1 MAAST
6 SFLTRVSGLL
16 AGVWLGGL
24 VTLGAVVAPT
34 AFAQLERTAAG
45 RLAGACFK
53 VEAHVALALAIAL
66 FVIER
71 HVTRERARS
80 AGGSM
85 WSANMLLALGALFC
99 TIAGYFAL
107 QPMMEAARLGAPGA
121 MSFGLL
127 HGASSVF
134 FLLKGLLVAVFLW
147 RVLGRAAH

>member
-1 MAAST
+1 MPATT
-6 SFLTRVSGLL
+6 SFLTRVAGLL
-16 AGVWLGGL
+16 AGLWLGGL
-24 VTLGAVVAPT
+24 VTLGAVVAPM
-34 AFAQLERTAAG
+34 AFAQLERTQAG
-45 RLAGACFK
+45 QLAGACFR

-107 QPMMEAARLGAPGA
+107 QPMMEAARTGAPGA

-134 FLLKGLLVAVFLW
+134 FLLKGLLVAALLW
-147 RVLGRAAH
+147 RVLGRATH